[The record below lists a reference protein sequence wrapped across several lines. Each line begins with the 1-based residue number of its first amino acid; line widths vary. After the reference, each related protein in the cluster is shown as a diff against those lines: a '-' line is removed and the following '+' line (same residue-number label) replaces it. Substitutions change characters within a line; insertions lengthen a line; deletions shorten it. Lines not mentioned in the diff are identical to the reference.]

1 MVTDG
6 GGHAQFSEPSFE
18 QHSGHMA
25 EELSGFSTS
34 QAEDNTDNVLS
45 VNETMSDIGRVV
57 SQAEAGM
64 DFTTNLDAP
73 MDGVWRHKRAV
84 GPPEAQADDMSMS
97 RFAESYWK
105 PQTSNTPQQQTIN
118 DPMLS
123 TNNTHNATAQT
134 NAVEFDSNNE
144 ETRSESIYGQTNRH
158 LHALGSFHSDS
169 VYNPELSHLDS
180 RHETEQYSRALPR
193 RPESYH
199 PQLHTD
205 APSIFS
211 EEPSTGSRL
220 PTFSSQRGQP
230 SNVAEDNSRGRF
242 ARLAARYFQQP
253 SSVNGNATNGYAHNP
268 QELSSDD
275 AMSDMPA
282 MPDTPD
288 IHTAFTSDQLS
299 ITSTSPSPPP
309 KEQPRPPLPEVSSS
323 LVAQTQTALQ
333 MRFAQSHEQ
342 QSIAQ
347 TLGRTH
353 SQPAISSQQRPQ
365 YLRNHRSDLQGETTT
380 GSYQQM
386 GFSMEEQS
394 QESLDH
400 PNMGSQGTLS
410 PERPSIGSIT
420 DRDFYANV
428 QQDGIGDGVQYAPMD
443 EFATE
448 RHIDSQLPF
457 EPSRDHS
464 FEEHAEHF
472 EPISNADEIFGDNY
486 SSHNSS
492 HPDFSSIMRDHEQVF
507 HDLFHS
513 DDENANHNTISNE
526 FDPTRPPES
535 LFASSAS
542 IVAEMSRRRTGEQ
555 KRRNFSS
562 WDGHE
567 ATPEALR
574 RQEMQYGIHDQNP
587 IERLNKS
594 NSLGIDDS
602 QSEVSGL
609 LPPSEQS
616 SMVGRPGR
624 GYSNSQPSQ
633 YNTFSRASANG
644 ALNPDMFVSKSPP
657 PPTTPTTII
666 SRDTRHGPSTRVLHR
681 VPMFDDTSSSH
692 RGSIADPINSST
704 FFKRPAGPRAL
715 ESNPSRRR
723 PPMLDIKS
731 HQPSTDLDQRNARAA
746 ADFAS
751 ASVAADNNP
760 RNSDGHYSESS
771 SQGLGSLFQDSLPT
785 LDMSRVSRT
794 PNSTAHA
801 LSRLVNE
808 QNFARSPLRKANHP
822 DLSSSSLMASHSN
835 YVPFQEPT
843 VDVSQLAKYGTVGM
857 KDGVQWSLR
866 SQEKGVSADRMDNSP
881 MPRKLPLVR
890 DREIYSSVSAYESDG
905 MVPTIRY
912 DSPSPSAGRSTM
924 ASPAGHGENGN
935 KAAEF
940 AHLQQ
945 QQQQQHQQHQP
956 LNRILQANRPG
967 IGLRASTQSTHVDQN
982 YQGSNNSSGPTLADI
997 YELLKKTASSIM
1009 TEKPRSHIDSHGDLP
1024 SQQPTVGVANAD
1036 QSYPDIRP
1044 SAPTPRRSR
1053 HFPNGTQHQHSE
1065 SLSSRFQAYMLQQQE
1080 PGIDESMV
1088 NHDASHM
1095 PNVFETP
1102 AEYEQSIIDQ
1112 MHEINLQPKKE
1123 ASGQAVSDADID
1135 HVITSLGRAVHDYKG
1150 MNIPLPLAE
1159 KLLELATV
1167 LAKARESSGKT
1178 APATRAVDSAVQ
1190 TADQLDISSEVG
1202 AELRRLQQDI
1212 VAKFDEYRSE
1222 IDMLRAE
1229 VRQGASNSSVANSA
1243 RAHNTSSIVP
1253 HDSVSAV
1260 AARNFAHN
1268 DNSED
1273 GKAQLA
1279 EASPQ
1284 QSRLLTPS
1292 PRAESQVRPL
1302 FSVPTTTKNRQR
1314 HMVQWLNEQDPNA
1327 ESDNVSEPYRPK
1339 YQSASVYGS
1348 PLQPRVSSRRKAG
1361 KSAEPAGSP
1370 ASLRRVRDSRRFH
1383 TTIQDMADDDEP
1395 YQLYGD
1401 KDFDEATDDG
1411 GLSDAS
1417 TTVPGSPLPQRPAM
1431 RSPVDPA
1438 MISPANVPSQRQL
1451 SSLSATRRSN
1461 PRGHKHKGDDLLAT
1475 RETLE
1480 SIRRR
1485 RAQNYSD
1492 AREDEFGKVVYDSRI
1507 AQELATTLAE
1517 LQRVHISHFHNRQ
1530 PGSLGKRQF
1539 GCPVCESLEAQNH
1552 DPYLFGKH
1560 AVAYK
1565 SMNTRELQGLL
1576 NAYVAAME
1584 DEFTKSKRSNG
1595 RMRDWEMPSPQ
1606 PHKPSYQAFTP
1617 TRKHARPAAMHTS
1630 HSEGPQMVVDLL
1642 HEELDALS
1650 RRYNR
1655 MVAEYHRLDPSNA
1668 KDQKRRRHMARELK
1682 DLVDLL
1688 DVKGEQISVL
1698 VDLHPTL
1705 AQKKSPL
1712 RDLEQPPQK
1721 DGCIERAYKSA
1732 KALQQAL
1739 CDLY

>member
-6 GGHAQFSEPSFE
+6 GGHEQFSEPSFE
-18 QHSGHMA
+18 QHSGHIA
-25 EELSGFSTS
+25 EELSGFSSS
-34 QAEDNTDNVLS
+34 QAEDNTGVLS

-57 SQAEAGM
+57 SQEEAGM

-73 MDGVWRHKRAV
+73 MDGVWLHKRAV
-84 GPPEAQADDMSMS
+84 GPPAPVDDMSMS

-105 PQTSNTPQQQTIN
+105 PQGNTPRQQTIN
-118 DPMLS
+118 DSMYS
-123 TNNTHNATAQT
+123 TNNATAQT

-144 ETRSESIYGQTNRH
+144 ETRSESVFGQANGH
-158 LHALGSFHSDS
+158 LHTLGSFHSDS
-169 VYNPELSHLDS
+169 AYNPELSHAGS
-180 RHETEQYSRALPR
+180 RHSAEPNARALPR

-205 APSIFS
+205 APSVFS

-230 SNVAEDNSRGRF
+230 ANEDTRGRF

-253 SSVNGNATNGYAHNP
+253 SSVNGNAPNAYANDP

-299 ITSTSPSPPP
+299 ITSVSPSPPP
-309 KEQPRPPLPEVSSS
+309 NEQPRPPLPATSAS
-323 LVAQTQTALQ
+323 LVAQTQSALQ
-333 MRFAQSHEQ
+333 MRFAQSSEQ
-342 QSIAQ
+342 QSSAQ
-347 TLGRTH
+347 VLGLGRTH
-353 SQPAISSQQRPQ
+353 SQPAISGQQRPQ
-365 YLRNHRSDLQGETTT
+365 YQRNHRSDLQGETVS
-380 GSYQQM
+380 SYQQM

-394 QESLDH
+394 QESLEH

-410 PERPSIGSIT
+410 PEGPSMGSMT
-420 DRDFYANV
+420 DRDFYSNEQPNGV
-428 QQDGIGDGVQYAPMD
+428 GDY
-443 EFATE
+443 ATE
-448 RHIDSQLPF
+448 RHLDSQLPF

-472 EPISNADEIFGDNY
+472 APISNADEVFGDNN

-507 HDLFHS
+507 QDLFYS
-513 DDENANHNTISNE
+513 DDEDTNGQPNTISNE
-526 FDPTRPPES
+526 FDPARPPES

-567 ATPEALR
+567 ATPEALL
-574 RQEMQYGIHDQNP
+574 RQEMQYGVHDQNP

-616 SMVGRPGR
+616 SVVGRAER

-633 YNTFSRASANG
+633 YNTFSRANDLNSA
-644 ALNPDMFVSKSPP
+644 SKSPP

-666 SRDTRHGPSTRVLHR
+666 SRDTRHGPSTRVLHQ
-681 VPMFDDTSSSH
+681 VPMFDDTGSSH
-692 RGSIADPINSST
+692 RGSTAGPINSGT

-715 ESNPSRRR
+715 ETNPSRRR

-731 HQPSTDLDQRNARAA
+731 HQPSTELDQRNARAA

-751 ASVAADNNP
+751 ASVAAENNP
-760 RNSDGHYSESS
+760 PNSDGHYSESS
-771 SQGLGSLFQDSLPT
+771 SHGLGSLFQDSLPT

-794 PNSTAHA
+794 PNSTVHA

-808 QNFARSPLRKANHP
+808 QHLARSPLRKANHP
-822 DLSSSSLMASHSN
+822 DLSSSSLMASHAN

-843 VDVSQLAKYGTVGM
+843 VDVSQLARYGTVGM
-857 KDGVQWSLR
+857 KEGMQWSLR
-866 SQEKGVSADRMDNSP
+866 SQEKGISADRMDNSP
-881 MPRKLPLVR
+881 MPRKLPLIR
-890 DREIYSSVSAYESDG
+890 DREIYSSTSAYESDG
-905 MVPTIRY
+905 MVPTVRY

-924 ASPAGHGENGN
+924 ASPTDNGSKPAG
-935 KAAEF
+935 F

-945 QQQQQHQQHQP
+945 QQQP

-967 IGLRASTQSTHVDQN
+967 VGLGANTQSTHVDQ
-982 YQGSNNSSGPTLADI
+982 GSGSSSSGPTLADI

-1009 TEKPRSHIDSHGDLP
+1009 TEKPQSLDSCEQP
-1024 SQQPTVGVANAD
+1024 PQQPTMDLTSAAAA

-1053 HFPNGTQHQHSE
+1053 HFPQDIQRND
-1065 SLSSRFQAYMLQQQE
+1065 SLSSRFQAYMQQQE
-1080 PGIDESMV
+1080 EPRVNESMV
-1088 NHDASHM
+1088 NHDASRM
-1095 PNVFETP
+1095 PNTFGAS
-1102 AEYEQSIIDQ
+1102 AEYEQSLVGQ
-1112 MHEINLQPKKE
+1112 MHGMNLQPQEE
-1123 ASGQAVSDADID
+1123 ANGQPAPEADIN
-1135 HVITSLGRAVHDYKG
+1135 HVITSLGQAVHDKG
-1150 MNIPLPLAE
+1150 MDIPLPLAE

-1167 LAKARESSGKT
+1167 LAKARESSGKS
-1178 APATRAVDSAVQ
+1178 APAARAVDSAVQ
-1190 TADQLDISSEVG
+1190 TTDQLDISSEVG

-1229 VRQGASNSSVANSA
+1229 VRQGASNASVANSH
-1243 RAHNTSSIVP
+1243 RAHNASSIVP

-1260 AARNFAHN
+1260 AARNL
-1268 DNSED
+1268 ERE
-1273 GKAQLA
+1273 
-1279 EASPQ
+1279 EAQ
-1284 QSRLLTPS
+1284 QSRMLTPS
-1292 PRAESQVRPL
+1292 PQAESQVRPL
-1302 FSVPTTTKNRQR
+1302 FNVPTTTKNRQR
-1314 HMVQWLNEQDPNA
+1314 HMVQWLSEQDPDA
-1327 ESDNVSEPYRPK
+1327 DSDAEPYPRH
-1339 YQSASVYGS
+1339 QNGSVYGS
-1348 PLQPRVSSRRKAG
+1348 PLPPNASRRKAG
-1361 KSAEPAGSP
+1361 KTVEAAGSP
-1370 ASLRRVRDSRRFH
+1370 LMRRVRDSRRFR
-1383 TTIQDMADDDEP
+1383 TTIRDVDDEEP
-1395 YQLYGD
+1395 YELYGN
-1401 KDFDEATDDG
+1401 KDIDEVSDR
-1411 GLSDAS
+1411 LSDAS
-1417 TTVPGSPLPQRPAM
+1417 TTVPGSPLPQRPSM

-1451 SSLSATRRSN
+1451 ASLSRLST
-1461 PRGHKHKGDDLLAT
+1461 PRNRKKGDDLLAT

-1480 SIRRR
+1480 SVRRR
-1485 RAQNYSD
+1485 RARNH
-1492 AREDEFGKVVYDSRI
+1492 AEDEFGKIIYDSRI
-1507 AQELATTLAE
+1507 AQGLATTLAE
-1517 LQRVHISHFHNRQ
+1517 LQRVHIKHFHKQAGGLGQ
-1530 PGSLGKRQF
+1530 P

-1584 DEFTKSKRSNG
+1584 DEFTKSKRSQG
-1595 RMRDWEMPSPQ
+1595 HMRDWEISS

-1617 TRKHARPAAMHTS
+1617 TRKHAQKTVQR

-1698 VDLHPTL
+1698 ADLHPTL
-1705 AQKKSPL
+1705 AHSSPV
-1712 RDLEQPPQK
+1712 RDKLPQK
-1721 DGCIERAYKSA
+1721 DSCIERAYKSA